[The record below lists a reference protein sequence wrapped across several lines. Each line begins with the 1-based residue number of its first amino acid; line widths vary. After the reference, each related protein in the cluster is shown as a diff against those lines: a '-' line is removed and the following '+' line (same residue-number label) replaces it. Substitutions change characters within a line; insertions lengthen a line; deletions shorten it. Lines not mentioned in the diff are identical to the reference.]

1 MKICH
6 YTTIETL
13 ALILQNKTLR
23 FTNAKHVDD
32 LVEAITEDYGSMQD
46 YVFISCWSK
55 NEIESIPLWKIYG
68 GNGHGVRLESDTKYI
83 NFEGI
88 ETPLN
93 GIYKIVTNVKKQ
105 QENHYFINVWQKL
118 ESINPYFITNYS
130 DENRIFKKDTSTA
143 TQKSWEFQIDSTF
156 NTKRKE
162 WSFEDEVRFIL
173 LGCCLEEN
181 EAKDNW
187 QLVFNK
193 ITSKKTFSADFVDL
207 DLTDNFFDNLTITL
221 GPLQSD
227 AERLMVQSLVS
238 NYNPTIKLLKSK
250 LLLRK

>member
-1 MKICH
+1 MKIYH

-13 ALILQNKTLR
+13 ALILENKTLR
-23 FTNAKHVDD
+23 FNNARHVDD

-68 GNGHGVRLESDTKYI
+68 GNGHGVRLESDTRYI
-83 NFEGI
+83 NFEGT
-88 ETPLN
+88 ETPIN

-105 QENHYFINVWQKL
+105 HDNHYFINVWQNR

-156 NTKRKE
+156 NTKGTE

-173 LGCCLEEN
+173 LGCDLEVN
-181 EAKDNW
+181 ESKDNW

-193 ITSKKTFSADFVDL
+193 ITSKKQFTADFVDL
-207 DLTDNFFDNLTITL
+207 VITDNFLDNLTITL
-221 GPLQSD
+221 GPLQST
-227 AERLMVQSLVS
+227 AESLIVES
-238 NYNPTIKLLKSK
+238 LISKYNPKIKLKKSE

>member
-1 MKICH
+1 MRIYH
-6 YTTIETL
+6 YTTIKTL
-13 ALILQNKTLR
+13 ALILKNKTLR
-23 FTNAKHVDD
+23 FNNAKHVDD
-32 LVEAITEDYGSMQD
+32 LVEAITDDYGSMQD

-55 NEIESIPLWKIYG
+55 NLKESIPLWKIYG
-68 GNGHGVRLESDTKYI
+68 ENGHGIRLESDTKYI
-83 NFEGI
+83 NFEGT

-93 GIYKIVTNVKKQ
+93 GIYKVVTNVKKQ
-105 QENHYFINVWQKL
+105 QDNHYFINVWQHK

-130 DENRIFKKDTSTA
+130 DEKRIFKKEISTKP
-143 TQKSWEFQIDSTF
+143 QKSWEYQIDSTF
-156 NTKRKE
+156 NTKHKE

-207 DLTDNFFDNLTITL
+207 DLTDKFFENLKVTL
-221 GPLQSD
+221 GPLQST
-227 AERLMVQSLVS
+227 AEKLLVESLIS
-238 NYNPTIKLLKSK
+238 KYNPRIELRNSELS
-250 LLLRK
+250 LRK